1 MSKNLDLNSFSSRKN
16 KRKKKKN
23 YVFRAFVLI
32 ISIFIAVT
40 FCYGAVIMMRI
51 NRDNQFNKNSLSD
64 LGIEGTIDKKVINIA
79 LFGVDTREIG
89 DFSGRSDSIMI
100 LSINK
105 KDNTIRLVS
114 IMRDSLVPIEKNGG
128 TTYNK
133 INTAYASGGPTLAVK
148 TLNTLYGLDIKDYAT
163 VNFYSMADIID
174 ALGGIEVEITKDELT
189 ANLGINAM
197 INEQCI
203 YLKLNPKDYFVY
215 QTGKQ
220 KLNGVQAVAYA
231 RIRHAK
237 NSFGNNNDFGRTERQ
252 RLVLNLLF
260 EKALSASP
268 LKYPVIVN
276 KLAPYIKTSLNNREM
291 LSLASFLLR
300 RPKMEQSRIPHN
312 EYIIDDN
319 YKGAGA
325 STVYYNYE
333 YAGKVLR
340 AFLYDGTA
348 PEDYFK
354 ENGIDKTKWFKST
367 GESFVS
373 DKDDEPSLEP
383 LPDEN
388 LPDDTSSDTES
399 DTESDVSSDN
409 LDTSS
414 DTSQDDASSDETSSD
429 ENPTDQTPSDNTETV
444 S

>member
-1 MSKNLDLNSFSSRKN
+1 MSKNVDLNSFST
-16 KRKKKKN
+16 RKKKKKHTL
-23 YVFRAFVLI
+23 FRFFVLI
-32 ISIFIAVT
+32 IAILLAII
-40 FCYGAVIMMRI
+40 FCYGATIMARI
-51 NRDNQFNKNSLSD
+51 NRDRDFNRADSSD
-64 LGIEGTIDKKVINIA
+64 LGFNGTIDKKVINIA
-79 LFGVDTREIG
+79 LFGVDTREID

-100 LSINK
+100 LSVNK
-105 KDNTIRLVS
+105 RNNTIRLVS
-114 IMRDSLVPIEKNGG
+114 VMRDSLVPIEKNGG

-163 VNFYSMADIID
+163 VNFYGMADIID

-189 ANLGINAM
+189 AKLGINAM

-215 QTGKQ
+215 KTGVQ

-237 NSFGNNNDFGRTERQ
+237 NSFGSNNDFGRTERQ
-252 RLVLNLLF
+252 RLVMKLLL
-260 EKALSASP
+260 EKALKTNP
-268 LKYPVIVN
+268 LKYPSVIN
-276 KLAPYIKTSLNNREM
+276 KLAPYIKTSLKNSEM
-291 LSLASFLLR
+291 FSLGSFLLR
-300 RPKMEQSRIPHN
+300 RPKLEQSRIPHN
-312 EYIIDDN
+312 EYIIDDD
-319 YKGAGA
+319 YRGAGA

-373 DKDDEPSLEP
+373 DKDDEPTFEP

-399 DTESDVSSDN
+399 DTESDVSSDTS
-409 LDTSS
+409 DTSS